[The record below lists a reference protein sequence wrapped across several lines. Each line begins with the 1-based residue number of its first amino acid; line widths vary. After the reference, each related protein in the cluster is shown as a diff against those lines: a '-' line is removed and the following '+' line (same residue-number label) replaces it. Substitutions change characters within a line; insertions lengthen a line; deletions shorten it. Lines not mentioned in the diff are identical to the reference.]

1 MRIVQSTL
9 PISYPFRA
17 ASPPRGAAEFRVDA
31 RIVGRRVGKVLPDV
45 AQRGRSQQ
53 CVAYGV
59 DRHVAVRVG
68 HETFRVRN
76 LHPSQHQ
83 PQSAGQRMD
92 IVSVSDSVIH
102 RCSSVFLLPKLG
114 KSLFLQ
120 TRSCNNVPTARNP
133 VFFGVPAGVLPGA
146 SGRLRGCAPRREHR
160 TCNDGRGVRRNA

>member
-9 PISYPFRA
+9 PISYPFSRSIA
-17 ASPPRGAAEFRVDA
+17 ATRRS
-31 RIVGRRVGKVLPDV
+31 RIFESIGRRVGKVLPDV

-114 KSLFLQ
+114 KIPIFANTILQ
-120 TRSCNNVPTARNP
+120 
-133 VFFGVPAGVLPGA
+133 
-146 SGRLRGCAPRREHR
+146 
-160 TCNDGRGVRRNA
+160 